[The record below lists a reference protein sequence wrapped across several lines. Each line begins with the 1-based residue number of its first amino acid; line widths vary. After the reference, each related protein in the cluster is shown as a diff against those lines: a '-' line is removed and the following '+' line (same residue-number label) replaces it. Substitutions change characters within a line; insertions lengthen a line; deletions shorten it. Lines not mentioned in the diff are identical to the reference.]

1 MTAPKE
7 KTIATKHIHE
17 PARDIPIIAEP
28 DVLVV
33 GGGPAG
39 LAAACAAA
47 RAGAQTLLIERY
59 GFLGGT
65 FTAVTLGGIS
75 GTHMIIDEQRL
86 ARVVGGV
93 YLELEDRLKKRSALA
108 EPVRHGKILGLPYE
122 SAAFKMVA
130 DDMVAAHGVRVMHH
144 SFAVATQIDR
154 NRVSSVIVESKAG
167 RQAIVPRVVVDA
179 SGDGDIATQAGA
191 AFETGEGFERQ
202 FGSTMFRLV
211 NVDGEQAK
219 RLTRPEVR
227 EFLERAVADGYPLP
241 RTTIGM
247 HINPIEGVVHLN
259 VTKLGNQHGRPF
271 NLLDPVELSEAE
283 RAGRHQVA
291 MYEEVF
297 RKYVPGYAK
306 ARVIDIGAAVG
317 ARETRRIC
325 GDKTLTEADVRGCV
339 KPEDRI
345 ACCAWALEKH
355 GEGRGT
361 IWDFLPDGE
370 WYGIP
375 YGCLLVRG
383 FDNLLV
389 AGRNLSATHM
399 AQASAR
405 IGGACFAMGEAAGTA
420 AALSLAQEATP
431 RALAVGHLQAELERQ
446 GAILTPQV

>member
-1 MTAPKE
+1 M
-7 KTIATKHIHE
+7 
-17 PARDIPIIAEP
+17 
-28 DVLVV
+28 LVV

-47 RAGAQTLLIERY
+47 RSGAQTLLIERY

-86 ARVVGGV
+86 TRIVGGV

-108 EPVRHGKILGLPYE
+108 EPVRHGKILGLPYD

-130 DDMVAAHGVRVMHH
+130 DDMVAVHGVRVMHH
-144 SFAVATQIDR
+144 SFAVATQI
-154 NRVSSVIVESKAG
+154 NEHRVTSVIVESKAG
-167 RQAIVPRVVVDA
+167 RHAIVPRVVVDA
-179 SGDGDIATQAGA
+179 SGDGDIAAQAGA
-191 AFETGEGFERQ
+191 AFETGEGYERQ

-219 RLTRPEVR
+219 RLTRPDVR
-227 EFLERAVADGYPLP
+227 ELLERAVADGYPLP

-259 VTKLGNQHGRPF
+259 VTKLGNQQGHPF
-271 NLLDPVELSEAE
+271 NLLSPVELSEAE
-283 RAGRHQVA
+283 RSGRLQVA

-297 RKYVPGYAK
+297 RKYIPGYEK

-325 GDKTLTEADVRGCV
+325 GDQTLTEADVRGCV
-339 KPEDRI
+339 KPADRI

-420 AALSLAQEATP
+420 AALSLGQEANP
-431 RALAVGHLQAELERQ
+431 RALAIERLQGELERH
-446 GAILTPQV
+446 GAILTPQL